1 MQWVRVQSLVRELRV
16 AKKLKQRQYHNRF
29 NKDFKMVYIT
39 KKSLKMQTLKYK
51 QIREKTVEQCLTI
64 QLAVNSAVTGEED
77 GHRTGMKQ
85 KLWTSSGLKL
95 RRSER
100 ISRVLS

>member
-1 MQWVRVQSLVRELRV
+1 M

-64 QLAVNSAVTGEED
+64 QLAVNRAVTGEEG

-85 KLWTSSGLKL
+85 KLWISSGLKL

-100 ISRVLS
+100 ISRVLN